1 MGRQDVGIR
10 SSLTLTSRR
19 VREQLA
25 NFPTGAAFD
34 DLFDATAQ
42 FLPTSGG
49 GQILRLVLFQLE
61 LDGHIVKEDRDGT
74 PYFKLTPDG
83 FLKEAWREQNCS

>member
-10 SSLTLTSRR
+10 SSLTLTSRW